1 MWGEGRALWETSGLS
16 AESRP
21 LGFAAGPVLNSQLSP
36 GPLLDTCLPWAFT
49 GCLPPLGLYWKPA
62 SPGSLVGTR
71 AGASWGPWG
80 CLAWG
85 GPVFLGGCGAP
96 SPVSLQQA
104 GRQHPEA
111 LGLPRPP
118 SS

>member
-49 GCLPPLGLYWKPA
+49 GCLPPLGPWWARGL
-62 SPGSLVGTR
+62 
-71 AGASWGPWG
+71 GPHG
-80 CLAWG
+80 
-85 GPVFLGGCGAP
+85 
-96 SPVSLQQA
+96 
-104 GRQHPEA
+104 A
-111 LGLPRPP
+111 LGVAWPGVGLCSWVAVEHPALYRCSRPADSIP
-118 SS
+118 KP